1 MYRNVICNKK
11 FFPVVIE
18 HHQQVMTVKE
28 SVSKCVV
35 LDGLLICSSQ
45 SGLSYASLKG
55 KSGQMELVP
64 VVGINPDTL
73 IQRGTR
79 VQVKITIFMRI

>member
-1 MYRNVICNKK
+1 M
-11 FFPVVIE
+11 IE
-18 HHQQVMTVKE
+18 HCEQVVSMKE
-28 SVSKCVV
+28 AVSKCVV
-35 LDGLLICSSQ
+35 LDGLLVCSSV

-79 VQVKITIFMRI
+79 VQV